1 MKDVKYSPEAIKRK
15 QYIID
20 GIKKDIV
27 ITKNEKPVFTFLG
40 STDRKWYTIEF
51 TGSYMDK
58 EYKSYMRVE
67 PFDDEATT
75 KEAMQRAE
83 EEIRHSFALRIYVD
97 SLI

>member
-1 MKDVKYSPEAIKRK
+1 MKDTKHSPEIIKRQ

-51 TGSYMDK
+51 TGSYLDK
-58 EYKSYMRVE
+58 EYKSYVRIE
-67 PFDDEATT
+67 PFYDEATI

-83 EEIRHSFALRIYVD
+83 NEVRHNFAVRIYPD
-97 SLI
+97 LAI